1 MSADF
6 ISTQDALQA
15 VGWALVHFVWQ
26 GALVAILFTCFSSLT
41 KSATANVRYAG
52 ACVALTLMLAL
63 PLATAV
69 LAMSSS
75 RGLFMREEISSSEGT
90 WTDSARERMRAERG
104 IKSSDSPAPPAEGQ
118 AVLSST
124 ATLRDLAAE
133 RLTILI
139 PWLTLAW
146 LAGVLLLA
154 SRLAGGWLL
163 VLRLRRS
170 ATPVAE
176 HLEEILAR
184 VSGRLRVGRA
194 VRLCRSA
201 LVEAPAVVGHLR
213 PIILIPASAITGL
226 TPEQLEA
233 VLAHELAHVRRYDY
247 LANILQT
254 AVETLLFYHPAVWW
268 LSRRLRVEREHACDD
283 AAVEAI
289 GGDVLLYARALAAL
303 ETLRAPRAHAAA
315 LALAATGGSL
325 MQRIQRLVRLNGRTD
340 DTNARTRSSL
350 VAVALLAVLVCTAL
364 ACARALVPI
373 EANSSRGAVASDKS
387 APRREVAVT
396 LVNFP
401 GNNIYSIER
410 LNNKTRKL
418 VRGLA
423 ANGVK
428 AVAFVNEARLYKED
442 GTPDDER
449 IALLREWLD
458 AGHELGNETFSHKSL
473 YNSSVAEFKA
483 EVEQGEKI
491 MSELMRERGG
501 RLRYFSYPYLNTGAS
516 PEAKAAVEEYLRG
529 RGYRVH
535 PVTIDNMD
543 WLFNKA
549 YIEALRR
556 EDDAAA
562 ARIRAEYVPYMERMF
577 EFTENY
583 SREVVGREF
592 PQVLMLTAG
601 ALNADCF
608 EELAAMIKRRGYTFV
623 TMEQAM
629 KDEAY
634 SLPDTYV
641 GKHGDSWIA
650 RWAVSKGIGY
660 KDTEEE
666 NLGGYMQQYFADYL
680 KQSQAKREA
689 PVKK

>member
-1 MSADF
+1 MSAEF
-6 ISTQDALQA
+6 ISMQAALQA
-15 VGWALVHFVWQ
+15 VGWALIHFVWQ
-26 GALVAILFTCFSSLT
+26 GVLVALLFACFSSLT
-41 KSATANVRYAG
+41 RSAGASVRYTG
-52 ACVALTLMLAL
+52 ACVALALMLAL
-63 PLATAV
+63 PLATAA
-69 LAMSSS
+69 LAVSSP

-90 WTDSARERMRAERG
+90 WTDSARERLRAERG
-104 IKSSDSPAPPAEGQ
+104 INSDAPPAPRAEGQ

-124 ATLRDLAAE
+124 ATLRDWASE

-139 PWLTLAW
+139 PWLALAW

-184 VSGRLRVGRA
+184 VSKRLRVARA

-201 LVEAPAVVGHLR
+201 LVEAPAVIGHLR
-213 PIILIPASAITGL
+213 PLILIPASAVTGL

-247 LANILQT
+247 IVNLLQT

-268 LSRRLRVEREHACDD
+268 LSRRVRDEREHACDD
-283 AAVEAI
+283 AAVEAV
-289 GGDVLLYARALAAL
+289 GGDVLLYARSLAAL
-303 ETLRAPRAHAAA
+303 ETLRGPRVHATA

-325 MQRIQRLVRLNGRTD
+325 MQRIQRLVRLNQRTVNA
-340 DTNARTRSSL
+340 NARTRSPL
-350 VAVALLAVLVCTAL
+350 VAAALLVMLVCTAL
-364 ACARALVPI
+364 ACARALVPV
-373 EANSSRGAVASDKS
+373 EANASRGAVASDKS
-387 APRREVAVT
+387 APRRAVAVT
-396 LVNFP
+396 LVSFP

-418 VRGLA
+418 MRGLA
-423 ANGVK
+423 ANNIK
-428 AVAFVNEARLYKED
+428 AVAFVNEGRLYKED
-442 GTPDDER
+442 GTPDEER
-449 IALLREWLD
+449 VALLREWLD
-458 AGHELGNETFSHKSL
+458 AGHELGNETFGHKSL
-473 YNSSVAEFKA
+473 YNHSVAEFQA
-483 EVEQGEKI
+483 EIEQGEKI
-491 MSELMRERGG
+491 MSKLVSERGG
-501 RLRYFSYPYLNTGAS
+501 RLRYFSYPYLNTGAT
-516 PEAKAAVEEYLRG
+516 PEAKAAVENYLRG
-529 RGYRVH
+529 RGYRAH

-543 WLFNKA
+543 WLFNRA

-562 ARIRAEYVPYMERMF
+562 ARIRAEYIPYMERMF
-577 EFTENY
+577 EFTESY

-608 EELAAMIKRRGYTFV
+608 QDLAAMMKRRGYSFV

-634 SLPDTYV
+634 SLPDNYV
-641 GKHGDSWIA
+641 GEHG
-650 RWAVSKGIGY
+650 
-660 KDTEEE
+660 
-666 NLGGYMQQYFADYL
+666 
-680 KQSQAKREA
+680 
-689 PVKK
+689 

>member
-1 MSADF
+1 MSAEF
-6 ISTQDALQA
+6 ISTQGALDA

-26 GALVAILFTCFSSLT
+26 GALVAILFACFSALT
-41 KSATANVRYAG
+41 RNATANVRYAG
-52 ACVALTLMLAL
+52 ACVALALMLAL
-63 PLATAV
+63 PVATAA
-69 LAMSSS
+69 LAASSA
-75 RGLFMREEISSSEGT
+75 RGLFAREEIFSSEGT
-90 WTDSARERMRAERG
+90 WTDSARERRRAERG
-104 IKSSDSPAPPAEGQ
+104 IKSDAAPAPQ
-118 AVLSST
+118 ADGLASASS
-124 ATLRDLAAE
+124 ASTLRERAAE
-133 RLTILI
+133 RLTALV
-139 PWLTLAW
+139 PFFTFAW

-154 SRLAGGWLL
+154 TRLLGGWLL

-170 ATPVAE
+170 AMPVAT
-176 HLEEILAR
+176 HLEAILAR
-184 VSGRLRVGRA
+184 VSKRLRVARA

-226 TPEQLEA
+226 TPQQLEA

-247 LANILQT
+247 IVNLLQT

-283 AAVEAI
+283 AAVEAVE
-289 GGDVLLYARALAAL
+289 GDVLLYARALAAL
-303 ETLRAPRAHAAA
+303 ETLREPRRNAAT

-325 MQRIQRLVRLNGRTD
+325 MQRIQRLVRLNGKAI
-340 DTNARTRSSL
+340 NANTRTRSPF
-350 VAVALLAVLVCTAL
+350 VAAALLAVLVCTAL
-364 ACARALVPI
+364 ACARALVPA
-373 EANSSRGAVASDKS
+373 EASASRGAVASDRPS
-387 APRREVAVT
+387 PRREVAVT

-418 VRGLA
+418 VRSFA
-423 ANGVK
+423 ANNVK
-428 AVAFVNEARLYKED
+428 AVAFVNEVRLYKED
-442 GTPDDER
+442 GTPDEER
-449 IALLREWLD
+449 VALLREWLD
-458 AGHELGNETFSHKSL
+458 AGHELGNETFGHKSL
-473 YNSSVAEFKA
+473 YNHSVAEFQA
-483 EVEQGEKI
+483 EIEQGEKI
-491 MSELMRERGG
+491 MSKLLSERGG
-501 RLRYFSYPYLNTGAS
+501 RLRYFSYPYLNTGATL
-516 PEAKAAVEEYLRG
+516 EAKAAVEKYLRG
-529 RGYRVH
+529 RGYRAH

-543 WLFNKA
+543 WIFNKA

-577 EFTENY
+577 EFTETY

-608 EELAAMIKRRGYTFV
+608 DDLAAMMKRRGYSFV

-634 SLPDTYV
+634 SLPDNYV
-641 GKHGDSWIA
+641 GTHGDSWIG
-650 RWAVSKGIGY
+650 RWAVTKGLTHR
-660 KDTEEE
+660 DAEEV
-666 NLGGYMQQYFADYL
+666 NLPEYMQQYYAEYT
-680 KQSQAKREA
+680 KQQAAKSN
-689 PVKK
+689 KK